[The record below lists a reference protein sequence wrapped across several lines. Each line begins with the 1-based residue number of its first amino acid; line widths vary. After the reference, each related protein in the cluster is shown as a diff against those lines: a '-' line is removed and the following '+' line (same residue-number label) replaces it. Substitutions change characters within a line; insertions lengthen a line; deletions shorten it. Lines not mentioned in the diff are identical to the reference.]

1 MRVRDD
7 PQDRECKS
15 LSALVVIAPVMLGIA
30 IAVGFWQFIPE
41 PTQTEEL
48 HDRLARVQAATMQT
62 DDVDEIELQKPFAER
77 IFFPLVNSLGQIMA
91 RRTKESQLASLR
103 IKLAK
108 AGSQQRP
115 ETILALQVVCPIVL
129 GAIAVLVCISMHWGS
144 PLNIGVPVGLVA
156 LGFFYPTSAL
166 QGKTKKRTVEIRL
179 QLPGSLDL
187 LCVAMEAGLSLDAA
201 LMRVVEGPEGVLN
214 QEFGKVLNEIHLGRP
229 RSEALMALA
238 ERNDVPEL
246 ENLVR
251 SLVQAEPLGVSLA
264 TVLTVQADEIRRLR
278 RQRAEEAGH
287 RAPVL
292 MLLPMMGCIFPCI
305 FVILLG
311 PALIKVFNH

>member
-1 MRVRDD
+1 LNPLVVAA
-7 PQDRECKS
+7 PIV
-15 LSALVVIAPVMLGIA
+15 LGVVIAL
-30 IAVGFWQFIPE
+30 GFWQFVPE
-41 PTQTEEL
+41 PTAAEEL
-48 HDRLARVQAATMQT
+48 HERLARVEATSDQS
-62 DDVDEIELQKPFAER
+62 DDIDVIELQKPFAER
-77 IFFPLVNSLGQIMA
+77 VFFPLVNSLGRIMA

-103 IKLAK
+103 IKLQK

-115 ETILALQVVCPIVL
+115 ETVLALQLVCPVVF
-129 GAIAVLVCISMHWGS
+129 GAIGALISVAMHWQS
-144 PLNIGVPVGLVA
+144 PINIAIPGALVV
-156 LGFFYPTSAL
+156 LGFFYPTSSL
-166 QGKTKKRTVEIRL
+166 TGKTKKRTQEIRL
-179 QLPGSLDL
+179 ELPGALDL

-201 LMRVVEGPEGVLN
+201 LMRVVEGQGSVLKG
-214 QEFGKVLNEIHLGRP
+214 EFGKVLNEVNLGRP

-246 ENLVR
+246 ESFVR

-264 TVLTVQADEIRRLR
+264 TVLTVQADELRRLR

-305 FVILLG
+305 FIILLG
-311 PALIKVFNH
+311 PAAIKIFNH